1 MLDNFKR
8 RFFWIVAR
16 TCFVLYRWLPL
27 FGKLRAAL
35 GIVQQDGQFLVIH
48 RNDGRGFCLPG
59 GICAWKEA
67 AEDTL
72 RREIQE
78 ETGLIVTEGELRLS
92 YFSDAD
98 VPCNISVFA
107 VQTTG
112 ELKNSW
118 EGSPH
123 WMTVDEF
130 EPRLL
135 LSQQPVLEILRR
147 MSANATVGENNDRG
161 RTHEEDR

>member
-1 MLDNFKR
+1 LRTVLDDFKR
-8 RFFWIVAR
+8 RLFWIVAR
-16 TCFVLYRWLPL
+16 TCFVLYRWFPL

-35 GIVQQDGQFLVIH
+35 GIVQRDGQFLIIH

-59 GICAWKEA
+59 GICGWRENAEA
-67 AEDTL
+67 TL

-78 ETGLIVTEGELRLS
+78 ETGLIVTERELKLD
-92 YFSDAD
+92 YFSNAD

-107 VQTTG
+107 VQATG

-118 EGSPH
+118 EGSAH
-123 WMTVDEF
+123 WMTLAEL

-135 LSQQPVLEILRR
+135 LSQQPVLETLRR
-147 MSANATVGENNDRG
+147 MSAISTAPGSNDRG
-161 RTHEEDR
+161 PTS

>member
-1 MLDNFKR
+1 LRTVDEFKR
-8 RFFWIVAR
+8 RLFWIVAR
-16 TCFVLYRWLPL
+16 TCFVLYRWFPL

-35 GIVQQDGQFLVIH
+35 GIVQRDGQFLIIH

-59 GICAWKEA
+59 GICGWRES

-78 ETGLIVTEGELRLS
+78 ETGLMVMERELKLS

-107 VQTTG
+107 VQADG

-118 EGSPH
+118 EGSAH
-123 WMTVDEF
+123 WMTLAEF

-135 LSQQPVLEILRR
+135 LSQQPVLEILRQ
-147 MSANATVGENNDRG
+147 MSANADAPQGHNNKG
-161 RTHEEDR
+161 QS